1 MKPNY
6 SRYLNTYKA
15 LVGRVLSLFLL
26 QLDAVRCSG
35 SAQSAGIE
43 VPERP
48 RSRVSLPIK
57 DRPGVAVVTVAVR
70 PAIPIQ
76 RPSTPPAHA
85 IIQWVFSTRPS
96 TQADRLPRSVQAFG
110 SSGVI
115 SSCTAPPNG
124 LRQSTKCSSDS
135 CRSRIMD
142 WPCGLLA

>member
-15 LVGRVLSLFLL
+15 LVRRVFLLFLP
-26 QLDAVRCSG
+26 QLDAVRRSG
-35 SAQSAGIE
+35 SAQSAGIGAA
-43 VPERP
+43 ERP
-48 RSRVSLPIK
+48 RSRVSLPVK
-57 DRPGVAVVTVAVR
+57 DRPGVAVVTVAVK
-70 PAIPIQ
+70 PAIRIL